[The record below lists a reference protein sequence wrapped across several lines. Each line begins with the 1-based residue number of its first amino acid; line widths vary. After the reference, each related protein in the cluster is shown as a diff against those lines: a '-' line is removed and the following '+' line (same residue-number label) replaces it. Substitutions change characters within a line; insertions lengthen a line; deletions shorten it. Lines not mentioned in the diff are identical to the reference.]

1 MVKNALHVDDIR
13 ASLMSTIKSGLRR
26 KHDLVLYSG
35 ADRVTICILGFNQL
49 SERKGL
55 MLYEF
60 FPLLDKDFNQD
71 TYYVNC
77 QEWKKPDLICI
88 PSLSCVIFASHLTDV
103 EEIFLITC

>member
-35 ADRVTICILGFNQL
+35 VDRVTICILGFNQL
-49 SERKGL
+49 SKRKGL

-71 TYYVNC
+71 NIRTPIMSTVKNGRN
-77 QEWKKPDLICI
+77 LI
-88 PSLSCVIFASHLTDV
+88 
-103 EEIFLITC
+103 